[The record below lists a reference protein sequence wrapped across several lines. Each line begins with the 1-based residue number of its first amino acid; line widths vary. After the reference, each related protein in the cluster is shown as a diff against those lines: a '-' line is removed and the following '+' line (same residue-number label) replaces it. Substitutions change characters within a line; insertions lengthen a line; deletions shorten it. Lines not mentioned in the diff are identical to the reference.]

1 MLCSRRSGFINFL
14 LAGVQRNGNTRY
26 DHYVHSM
33 FEELIDKQNNVIP
46 ISKIQSEITN
56 ILAGAYGHQTKQ
68 SLQFW
73 LSNAISTA
81 VDEAKEYTGQEIV
94 IGADRFDKFDSH
106 HRNLRDLAVTHKQ
119 LVNNE
124 EPDNYYLF
132 ELFPLD
138 QPHSGILPRMTDL
151 RISYDKAQQLAE

>member
-1 MLCSRRSGFINFL
+1 
-14 LAGVQRNGNTRY
+14 
-26 DHYVHSM
+26 M
-33 FEELIDKQNNVIP
+33 FEELVDKQNNIIP
-46 ISKIQSEITN
+46 ISKKQSEITI
-56 ILAGAYGHQTKQ
+56 ILAGGYGHHTKQ

-81 VDEAKEYTGQEIV
+81 VDEAKEYAAQEFV
-94 IGADRFDKFDSH
+94 IGADCYDKFDSH
-106 HRNLRDLAVTHKQ
+106 YRDLRDLAVTHKQ
-119 LVNNE
+119 LVDNE